1 MKYFDFPF
9 WGQYLTVDITFYN
22 DKHIYIYMHTFV
34 EVEENQKEQGES
46 VDNDI
51 EV

>member
-9 WGQYLTVDITFYN
+9 WVQYLTVDITFTTTS
-22 DKHIYIYMHTFV
+22 IYMHTFV

-51 EV
+51 